1 MCLCWRDLTDLIL
14 VAQAAACTLRPILD
28 LIVCHT
34 FSQPIWQLWGAKP
47 AWTLCIL
54 TKWILILHQCSKKPN
69 VFTSNLDLLFERR
82 FCRATAVT
90 HLCKGVHEIVRRRMI
105 CRRTVYLEINTCVSR
120 SRRAA
125 IYAKLWLVNTNT
137 SPLWTRSSAWV
148 DGVEFDHCF
157 GTKVNNLIPSLTS
170 DERTWTNALHAHIPT
185 ACRRVE
191 FWVNF

>member
-1 MCLCWRDLTDLIL
+1 MCLCWRDLTDLIF

-90 HLCKGVHEIVRRRMI
+90 HLCKGVHEIVKTKNDMQTYCISGDKYVCFKIKTSCYLCEIMTREHKYES
-105 CRRTVYLEINTCVSR
+105 TVNSVKCLGGWRGIR
-120 SRRAA
+120 
-125 IYAKLWLVNTNT
+125 
-137 SPLWTRSSAWV
+137 PLFRNES
-148 DGVEFDHCF
+148 E
-157 GTKVNNLIPSLTS
+157 
-170 DERTWTNALHAHIPT
+170 
-185 ACRRVE
+185 
-191 FWVNF
+191 